1 MALGGDMCGVP
12 SVISDFIRCWARR
25 DTAVDDLKR
34 VPFSV
39 IHVMNVNVLNQ
50 ES

>member
-25 DTAVDDLKR
+25 DTAVDDLKSAI
-34 VPFSV
+34 FS
-39 IHVMNVNVLNQ
+39 HSCD
-50 ES
+50 EC